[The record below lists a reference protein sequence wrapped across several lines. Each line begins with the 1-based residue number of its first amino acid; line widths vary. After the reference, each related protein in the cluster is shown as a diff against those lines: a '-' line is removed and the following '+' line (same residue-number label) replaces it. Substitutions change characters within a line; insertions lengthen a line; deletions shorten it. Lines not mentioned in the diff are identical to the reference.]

1 MSSAPMS
8 SKQARLRSWLAPTIA
23 AVLLCGAFWVLHNE
37 LQAIRYRD
45 LQAALARLGPEHL
58 LLALLC
64 CAANYLVLSCY
75 DQLAFVYI
83 GKRIARARIALTAFL
98 GYAISNSVGFALL
111 SGTAVRH
118 RFYSRWGVGGAD
130 LSRIVALN
138 GITYWLGLLALGGW
152 TLIEHQH
159 AWLQGALAQRGAQWL
174 GLACLAL
181 VGAYPLLPLV
191 RKSPLRVRGF
201 DMRIPPLPLTLAQL
215 LVSTTDW
222 MLAASVLYALL
233 PADGPPYPVV
243 LGAFLAAQ
251 MVALLSHV
259 PGGLGVFD
267 GIVAL
272 LLAPWL
278 RADQIVAALLLYRIV
293 YYLIPLSLA
302 LLLLVGD
309 ETRHRGARLRQ
320 LGQSLGQHSVR
331 LAPRILSLFTFM
343 AGLLLLV
350 SGATPSAHG
359 RLHWLSS
366 LFPPG
371 LFEASHFV
379 GSIVGVA
386 LLLLAQA
393 IARRIRLAWYLAAG
407 ALAAGIAAS
416 LLKAGDWEEA
426 TLLALLLLVFVPSRR
441 LFERRAALFDT
452 RFSPGWIVA
461 IIAAFGASL
470 WIGVFAYRHVDYSNE
485 LWWQVALHDDA
496 PRFLRASLGAA
507 MVLFV
512 FGISRLLR
520 PLAYFTEPPSGAALA
535 DAERIV
541 RTQGETLPYLAWL
554 RDKELLFNPERTA
567 FIMYGVRGRTWV
579 ALGDPVGPPAAA
591 ALLIRDFVERA
602 DDYGATP
609 VFYQV
614 HPEQLHCY
622 ADLGLAFAKF
632 GEEARIR
639 LEGLSLAGGRFKEL
653 RAAMQRLKREHVD
666 FRIVAPESVPAIL
679 PQLRSVSDDWL
690 AGKAGGEKGFSL
702 GFFADDYLT
711 RQPVA
716 VLEREGRIVAFA
728 NLLCGPTGEELSI
741 DLMRFM
747 HAAPRGLMDGL
758 LTHVFLW
765 GQEHGYRWFN
775 LGMAPLSGVPDS
787 AGSPL
792 WNRLAGFVYR
802 HGESIYKFQG
812 LRAYKEKFHP
822 VWEPRYI
829 AYAGGKLL
837 PVLLADIAALSARGY
852 ARIFL

>member
-1 MSSAPMS
+1 
-8 SKQARLRSWLAPTIA
+8 
-23 AVLLCGAFWVLHNE
+23 
-37 LQAIRYRD
+37 
-45 LQAALARLGPEHL
+45 
-58 LLALLC
+58 
-64 CAANYLVLSCY
+64 
-75 DQLAFVYI
+75 
-83 GKRIARARIALTAFL
+83 
-98 GYAISNSVGFALL
+98 
-111 SGTAVRH
+111 VRH
-118 RFYSRWGVGGAD
+118 RFYSRWGVAGAD
-130 LSRIVALN
+130 LSRIVAVN

-152 TLIEHQH
+152 SLVNHPH
-159 AWLQGALAQRGAQWL
+159 AWLQGGLARGGAQWL

-181 VGAYPLLPLV
+181 VGAYLLLPLV
-191 RKSPLRVRGF
+191 RTTPLRVRGF

-215 LVSTTDW
+215 LVSVTDW
-222 MLAASVLYALL
+222 MLAAGILYVLL
-233 PADGPPYPVV
+233 PDAPPYPVV

-251 MVALLSHV
+251 LVALASHV

-272 LLAPWL
+272 
-278 RADQIVAALLLYRIV
+278 
-293 YYLIPLSLA
+293 
-302 LLLLVGD
+302 
-309 ETRHRGARLRQ
+309 
-320 LGQSLGQHSVR
+320 
-331 LAPRILSLFTFM
+331 
-343 AGLLLLV
+343 
-350 SGATPSAHG
+350 
-359 RLHWLSS
+359 
-366 LFPPG
+366 
-371 LFEASHFV
+371 
-379 GSIVGVA
+379 
-386 LLLLAQA
+386 
-393 IARRIRLAWYLAAG
+393 
-407 ALAAGIAAS
+407 

-426 TLLALLLLVFVPSRR
+426 TLLALLLLVLVPGRR

-461 IIAAFGASL
+461 IAAAFGASL

-485 LWWQVALHDDA
+485 LWWQVALHADA

-507 MVLFV
+507 VALFA
-512 FGISRLLR
+512 FGVSRLLR
-520 PLAYFTEPPSGAALA
+520 PPPHLAEPPSSETLA

-541 RTQGETLPYLAWL
+541 RAQGATLPYLAWL
-554 RDKELLFNPERTA
+554 RDKELLFNRERTA

-591 ALLIRDFVERA
+591 ASLARDCVEHA
-602 DDYGATP
+602 DDAGATP
-609 VFYQV
+609 VFYLV
-614 HPEQLHCY
+614 HPEQLHRY

-666 FRIVAPESVPAIL
+666 FQIVAPEPVPAIL

-702 GFFADDYLT
+702 GFFADDYLK

-747 HAAPRGLMDGL
+747 HGAPRGLMDGL

-775 LGMAPLSGVPDS
+775 LGMAPLSGVRAS
-787 AGSPL
+787 RVSPL
-792 WNRLAGFVYR
+792 WSRLAGFVYR
-802 HGESIYKFQG
+802 HGESFYKFQG

-829 AYAGGKLL
+829 AYAGGKFL
-837 PVLLADIAALSARGY
+837 PALLADVAALSARGY

>member
-1 MSSAPMS
+1 MS
-8 SKQARLRSWLAPTIA
+8 SKWARLRSWLAPTIA
-23 AVLLCGAFWVLHNE
+23 AVLLCAAFWVLHGE

-45 LQAALARLGPEHL
+45 LQAALARLGPDHL

-64 CAANYLVLSCY
+64 CAANYLVLTCY

-83 GKRIARARIALTAFL
+83 GRRIARARIALTAFI

-152 TLIEHQH
+152 SLVTHPH
-159 AWLQGALAQRGAQWL
+159 AWLQGQLAQRGAQWL

-181 VGAYPLLPLV
+181 VGAYLLLPLL
-191 RKSPLRVRGF
+191 RKTPLRVRGF

-215 LVSTTDW
+215 LVSATDW

-233 PADGPPYPVV
+233 PPDGPSYPVV
-243 LGAFLAAQ
+243 LGVFLAAQ

-278 RADQIVAALLLYRIV
+278 RADQIVAALLLYRMV

-309 ETRHRGARLRQ
+309 ETRYRRARLRQ
-320 LGQSLGQHSVR
+320 FGQSLGQHSVR

-350 SGATPSAHG
+350 SGATPAAHG

-366 LFPPG
+366 LFPSG

-393 IARRIRLAWYLAAG
+393 IARRILLAWYLTVC

-461 IIAAFGASL
+461 IAAAFGASL

-507 MVLFV
+507 VVLFA

-520 PLAYFTEPPSGAALA
+520 PLPHFTEPPSGAALA

-541 RTQGETLPYLAWL
+541 RAQGDTLPFLAWL

-591 ALLIRDFVERA
+591 APLIRDFVERA
-602 DDYGATP
+602 DDDGATP

-622 ADLGLAFAKF
+622 ADPGLAFAKF
-632 GEEARIR
+632 GEEARIH

-666 FRIVAPESVPAIL
+666 FRIVAPEAVAAIL

-775 LGMAPLSGVPDS
+775 LGMAPLSGVPEP
-787 AGSPL
+787 AGAPM
-792 WNRLAGFVYR
+792 WNRLAAFVYR

>member
-1 MSSAPMS
+1 MSAAPIAS
-8 SKQARLRSWLAPTIA
+8 RQAGLRSWLPPLVA
-23 AVLLCGAFWVLHNE
+23 AVLLCAAVWVLHGE
-37 LQAIRYRD
+37 LQQIRYRD
-45 LQAALARLGPEHL
+45 LQAALARLGAGHL

-83 GKRIARARIALTAFL
+83 GKRIARARIALTAVI

-152 TLIEHQH
+152 SLVNHPH
-159 AWLQGALAQRGAQWL
+159 AWLQGELAQRGAQWL

-181 VGAYPLLPLV
+181 VGSYLFLPLA
-191 RKSPLRVRGF
+191 RKTPLRVRGF

-215 LVSTTDW
+215 LVSMTDW
-222 MLAASVLYALL
+222 MLAAGILYVLL
-233 PADGPPYPVV
+233 PDAPPYPVV

-251 MVALLSHV
+251 LVALASHV

-272 LLAPWL
+272 LLAPYL
-278 RADQIVAALLLYRIV
+278 RADQIVAALLLYRLV
-293 YYLIPLSLA
+293 YYLLPLSLA
-302 LLLLVGD
+302 LVLLVGD
-309 ETRHRGARLRQ
+309 ETRRRRGRLQQ

-331 LAPRILSLFTFM
+331 LAPRILALFTFM
-343 AGLLLLV
+343 GGLLLLV
-350 SGATPSAHG
+350 SGATPAAHE

-366 LFPPG
+366 LFPVG
-371 LFEASHFV
+371 LFEASHFI
-379 GSIVGVA
+379 GSVVGVA

-393 IARRIRLAWYLAAG
+393 IARRIRLAWQLAVG

-416 LLKAGDWEEA
+416 LLKGGDWEEA
-426 TLLALLLLVFVPSRR
+426 TLLALLLLVFAPSRR
-441 LFERRAALFDT
+441 LFDRRAALFDT

-461 IIAAFGASL
+461 IAAAFGASL
-470 WIGVFAYRHVDYSNE
+470 WIGMFAYRHVDYSHE
-485 LWWQVALHDDA
+485 LWWQVALHGDA

-507 MVLFV
+507 VALFA
-512 FGISRLLR
+512 FGVARLLR
-520 PLAYFTEPPSGAALA
+520 PPPHLAEPPSSAALA

-541 RTQGETLPYLAWL
+541 RAQGATLPYLAWL
-554 RDKELLFNPERTA
+554 RDKELLFNPKRTA

-591 ALLIRDFVERA
+591 ASLTRDFVERA
-602 DDYGATP
+602 DDAGATP

-639 LEGLSLAGGRFKEL
+639 LDSLSLAGGRFKDL

-775 LGMAPLSGVPDS
+775 LGMAPLSGVRASRATPV
-787 AGSPL
+787 
-792 WNRLAGFVYR
+792 WNRLANFVYR
-802 HGESIYKFQG
+802 HGESFYKFQG

-829 AYAGGKLL
+829 AYASGKFL
-837 PVLLADIAALSARGY
+837 PALLADVAALSARGY
-852 ARIFL
+852 ARIFG

>member
-1 MSSAPMS
+1 MS
-8 SKQARLRSWLAPTIA
+8 SKRARLRSWLAPTIA
-23 AVLLCGAFWVLHNE
+23 AVLLCAAFWVLHGE

-45 LQAALARLGPEHL
+45 LQAALARLGAGHL

-83 GKRIARARIALTAFL
+83 GKRIARARIALTAFI

-118 RFYSRWGVGGAD
+118 RFYSRWGVAGAD

-152 TLIEHQH
+152 CLVNHPH
-159 AWLQGALAQRGAQWL
+159 AWLQGELAQRGAQWL

-181 VGAYPLLPLV
+181 VGVYLLLPLL
-191 RKSPLRVRGF
+191 RKTPLRVRGF

-215 LVSTTDW
+215 LVSATDW
-222 MLAASVLYALL
+222 TLAAGVLYALL
-233 PADGPPYPVV
+233 PPDGPPYPVV

-267 GIVAL
+267 GIMAL

-278 RADQIVAALLLYRIV
+278 RADQIVAALLLYRMV

-350 SGATPSAHG
+350 SGATPAAHG

-366 LFPPG
+366 LFPLG

-393 IARRIRLAWYLAAG
+393 IARRIRLAWYLTVG
-407 ALAAGIAAS
+407 ALAAGIVAS

-507 MVLFV
+507 VALFA
-512 FGISRLLR
+512 FGVARLLR
-520 PLAYFTEPPSGAALA
+520 PLPHFTEPPSGAALA

-541 RTQGETLPYLAWL
+541 RAQGETLPFLAWL

-591 ALLIRDFVERA
+591 APLIRDFVERA
-602 DDYGATP
+602 DDDGATP

-622 ADLGLAFAKF
+622 ADLGMAFAKF
-632 GEEARIR
+632 GEEARIL
-639 LEGLSLAGGRFKEL
+639 LEGMSLAGGRYKEM

-666 FRIVAPESVPAIL
+666 FRIVAPEAVPAIL

-775 LGMAPLSGVPDS
+775 LGMAPLSGVPES
-787 AGSPL
+787 AGSPM

>member
-1 MSSAPMS
+1 MSSHH
-8 SKQARLRSWLAPTIA
+8 ARLRSWLPPVLG
-23 AVLLCGAFWVLHNE
+23 AVLLCAALWVLHGE

-45 LQAALARLGPEHL
+45 LQAALARLGPDHL

-75 DQLAFVYI
+75 DQLAFFYI
-83 GKRIARARIALTAFL
+83 GKRIARARIAVTAFIA
-98 GYAISNSVGFALL
+98 YAISNSVGFALL

-152 TLIEHQH
+152 SLASHPH
-159 AWLQGALAQRGAQWL
+159 AWLDGELARRGAQWL

-181 VGAYPLLPLV
+181 AGAYLLLPLL
-191 RKSPLRVRGF
+191 RKSPLRVHGF
-201 DMRIPPLPLTLAQL
+201 DLPIPRPPLTLAQL
-215 LVSTTDW
+215 LVSVTDW
-222 MLAASVLYALL
+222 LLAASVLYALL
-233 PADGPPYPVV
+233 PPDGPAYPVV

-251 MVALLSHV
+251 LVALASHV

-267 GIVAL
+267 GIMAL

-278 RADQIVAALLLYRIV
+278 RADQIVAALLLYRLI
-293 YYLIPLSLA
+293 YYLLPLSLA

-309 ETRHRGARLRQ
+309 ETRHRRARLQQ

-350 SGATPSAHG
+350 SGATPAAHE
-359 RLHWLSS
+359 RLHWLSR
-366 LFPPG
+366 LLPLG
-371 LFEASHFV
+371 LFEASHLV
-379 GSIVGVA
+379 GSVVGVA

-393 IARRIRLAWYLAAG
+393 IARRIRLAWYLAVG

-426 TLLALLLLVFVPSRR
+426 TLLALLMLVFVPSRR

-461 IIAAFGASL
+461 IVAAFGASL
-470 WIGVFAYRHVDYSNE
+470 WIGVFAYRHVDYANE
-485 LWWQVALHDDA
+485 LWWQVALHDDT

-507 MVLFV
+507 VVLFA
-512 FGISRLLR
+512 FGVARLLR
-520 PLAYFTEPPSGAALA
+520 PLPHLTEAPSGAALA

-541 RTQGETLPYLAWL
+541 RAQGATLPYLAWL

-567 FIMYGVRGRTWV
+567 FIMYGVQGRTWV

-591 ALLIRDFVERA
+591 APLIRDFVDRA

-622 ADLGLAFAKF
+622 ADLGMTFAKV
-632 GEEARIR
+632 GEEARIL
-639 LEGLSLAGGRFKEL
+639 LEGFSLAGGRYKDL
-653 RAAMQRLKREHVD
+653 RAALQRLKREHVD

-690 AGKAGGEKGFSL
+690 TGKAGGEKGFSL
-702 GFFADDYLT
+702 GFFADDYLA

-758 LTHVFLW
+758 LIHVFLW

-775 LGMAPLSGVPDS
+775 LGMAPLSGVRAS
-787 AGSPL
+787 KTSPL
-792 WNRLAGFVYR
+792 WSRLAGFVYR
-802 HGESIYKFQG
+802 HGEPFYKFQG

-837 PVLLADIAALSARGY
+837 PALLADVAALSARGY

>member
-1 MSSAPMS
+1 MPSTLTTSRHAS
-8 SKQARLRSWLAPTIA
+8 LRSWLPPLVA
-23 AVLLCGAFWVLHNE
+23 AVLICAALWVLHGE

-45 LQAALARLGPEHL
+45 LQAALARLGSRHL

-64 CAANYLVLSCY
+64 CAANYLVLTCY
-75 DQLAFVYI
+75 DQLAFIYI
-83 GKRIARARIALTAFL
+83 GKRIARTRIALTAFI

-118 RFYSRWGVGGAD
+118 RFYSRWGVAGAD

-152 TLIEHQH
+152 SLVSHPH
-159 AWLQGALAQRGAQWL
+159 AWLQGELAQGGARWL

-181 VGAYPLLPLV
+181 VGAYLLLPLV
-191 RKSPLRVRGF
+191 RKTPLRVRGF

-215 LVSTTDW
+215 LVSVTDW
-222 MLAASVLYALL
+222 MLAASILYVLL
-233 PADGPPYPVV
+233 PDAPPYPVV

-251 MVALLSHV
+251 LVALASHV

-278 RADQIVAALLLYRIV
+278 RADQIVAALLLYRLV
-293 YYLIPLSLA
+293 YYLLPLCVA
-302 LLLLVGD
+302 LVLLVGD
-309 ETRHRGARLRQ
+309 ETRYRRARLQQ

-331 LAPRILSLFTFM
+331 LAPRILALFTFM

-350 SGATPSAHG
+350 SGATPAAHE
-359 RLHWLSS
+359 RLHWLSR
-366 LFPPG
+366 LFPVG
-371 LFEASHFV
+371 LFEASHFI
-379 GSIVGVA
+379 GSGVGVA

-393 IARRIRLAWYLAAG
+393 ISRRIRLAWQLAIG

-426 TLLALLLLVFVPSRR
+426 TLLALLLLVFVRSRR

-461 IIAAFGASL
+461 IAAAFGASL

-485 LWWQVALHDDA
+485 LWWQVTLHADA

-507 MVLFV
+507 VALFA
-512 FGISRLLR
+512 FGVSRLLR
-520 PLAYFTEPPSGAALA
+520 PLPHLAEPPSSETLA

-541 RTQGETLPYLAWL
+541 RAQGATLPYLAWL

-591 ALLIRDFVERA
+591 ASLTRDFVERA
-602 DDYGATP
+602 DDAGATP
-609 VFYQV
+609 VFYQA

-639 LEGLSLAGGRFKEL
+639 LEGLSLAGERFKEL

-702 GFFADDYLT
+702 GFFADDYLK

-747 HAAPRGLMDGL
+747 HGAPRGLMDGL

-775 LGMAPLSGVPDS
+775 LGMAPLSGVRASRATPM
-787 AGSPL
+787 

-802 HGESIYKFQG
+802 HGESFYKFQG

-829 AYAGGKLL
+829 AYAGGKFL
-837 PVLLADIAALSARGY
+837 PALLADVAALSARGY

>member
-1 MSSAPMS
+1 MS
-8 SKQARLRSWLAPTIA
+8 SKRARLRSWLAPTVA
-23 AVLLCGAFWVLHNE
+23 AVLLCAALWVLHNE

-45 LQAALARLGPEHL
+45 LQAALARLGPDRL

-64 CAANYLVLSCY
+64 CATNYLVLSCY

-83 GKRIARARIALTAFL
+83 GRRIARARIALTAFI

-152 TLIEHQH
+152 SLVNHPH
-159 AWLQGALAQRGAQWL
+159 AWLQGELAQRGAQWL

-181 VGAYPLLPLV
+181 VGAYLLLPLV
-191 RKSPLRVRGF
+191 RRTPLRVRGF
-201 DMRIPPLPLTLAQL
+201 DMRIPPLPLTLGQL
-215 LVSTTDW
+215 LVSMTDW

-233 PADGPPYPVV
+233 PPGAPPYPVV
-243 LGAFLAAQ
+243 LGVFLAAQ

-309 ETRHRGARLRQ
+309 ETRHRRARLRQ
-320 LGQSLGQHSVR
+320 FGQSLGQHSVR
-331 LAPRILSLFTFM
+331 LAPRLLSLFTFM

-350 SGATPSAHG
+350 SGATPAAHG
-359 RLHWLSS
+359 RLHSLSS
-366 LFPPG
+366 LFPIG
-371 LFEASHFV
+371 VFEASHFV

-393 IARRIRLAWYLAAG
+393 IARRIRLAWYLAVG

-461 IIAAFGASL
+461 IAAAFGASL
-470 WIGVFAYRHVDYSNE
+470 WIGVFAYRHVDYANE

-507 MVLFV
+507 VVLFA
-512 FGISRLLR
+512 FGVSRLLR
-520 PLAYFTEPPSGAALA
+520 PLPHLTEPPSGEALA

-541 RTQGETLPYLAWL
+541 HAQGETLPFLAWL

-591 ALLIRDFVERA
+591 APLIRDFVERA

-614 HPEQLHCY
+614 HAEQLHCY
-622 ADLGLAFAKF
+622 ADLGMAFAKF

-639 LEGLSLAGGRFKEL
+639 LDGLSLAGGRFKEL
-653 RAAMQRLKREHVD
+653 RAATQRLKREHVD
-666 FRIVAPESVPAIL
+666 FRIVAPEAVPAIL
-679 PQLRSVSDDWL
+679 PQLRTVSDDWL

-787 AGSPL
+787 AGSPM

>member
-8 SKQARLRSWLAPTIA
+8 SKWARLRSWLAPTIA
-23 AVLLCGAFWVLHNE
+23 AVLLCAAFWVLHGE

-45 LQAALARLGPEHL
+45 LQAALARLGPDHL

-64 CAANYLVLSCY
+64 CAANYLVLTCY

-83 GKRIARARIALTAFL
+83 GRRIARARIALTAFI

-152 TLIEHQH
+152 SLVTHPH
-159 AWLQGALAQRGAQWL
+159 AWLQGQLAQRGAQWL

-181 VGAYPLLPLV
+181 VGAYLLLPLL
-191 RKSPLRVRGF
+191 RKTPLRVRGF

-215 LVSTTDW
+215 LVSATDW

-233 PADGPPYPVV
+233 PPDGPSYPVV

-251 MVALLSHV
+251 IVALLSHV

-278 RADQIVAALLLYRIV
+278 RADQIVAALLLYRMV

-309 ETRHRGARLRQ
+309 ETRYRRARLRQ
-320 LGQSLGQHSVR
+320 FGQSLGQHSVR

-350 SGATPSAHG
+350 SGATPAAHG

-366 LFPPG
+366 LFPSG

-393 IARRIRLAWYLAAG
+393 IARRILLAWYLTVC

-461 IIAAFGASL
+461 IAAAFGASL

-507 MVLFV
+507 VVLFA

-520 PLAYFTEPPSGAALA
+520 PPPHFTEPPSGAALA

-541 RTQGETLPYLAWL
+541 RAQGDTLPFLAWL

-591 ALLIRDFVERA
+591 APLIRDFVERA
-602 DDYGATP
+602 DDDGATP

-632 GEEARIR
+632 GEEARIH

-666 FRIVAPESVPAIL
+666 FRIVAPEAVAAIL

-747 HAAPRGLMDGL
+747 HAAPRGLMDG
-758 LTHVFLW
+758 
-765 GQEHGYRWFN
+765 
-775 LGMAPLSGVPDS
+775 
-787 AGSPL
+787 
-792 WNRLAGFVYR
+792 
-802 HGESIYKFQG
+802 
-812 LRAYKEKFHP
+812 
-822 VWEPRYI
+822 
-829 AYAGGKLL
+829 
-837 PVLLADIAALSARGY
+837 
-852 ARIFL
+852 

>member
-1 MSSAPMS
+1 M
-8 SKQARLRSWLAPTIA
+8 
-23 AVLLCGAFWVLHNE
+23 
-37 LQAIRYRD
+37 
-45 LQAALARLGPEHL
+45 
-58 LLALLC
+58 
-64 CAANYLVLSCY
+64 
-75 DQLAFVYI
+75 
-83 GKRIARARIALTAFL
+83 
-98 GYAISNSVGFALL
+98 
-111 SGTAVRH
+111 
-118 RFYSRWGVGGAD
+118 GGAD

-152 TLIEHQH
+152 TLVSHAH
-159 AWLQGALAQRGAQWL
+159 AWLDGELARRGAQWL
-174 GLACLAL
+174 GFACLAL
-181 VGAYPLLPLV
+181 AGAYLLLPLL
-191 RKSPLRVRGF
+191 RRTPLRVRGF
-201 DMRIPPLPLTLAQL
+201 DLPIPRPPLTLAQL
-215 LVSTTDW
+215 LVSMTDW
-222 MLAASVLYALL
+222 LLAASVLYALL
-233 PADGPPYPVV
+233 PPDGRAGGLNYAIV
-243 LGAFLAAQ
+243 LGVFLAAQ
-251 MVALLSHV
+251 LVALASHV

-278 RADQIVAALLLYRIV
+278 RADQIVAALLLYRLV
-293 YYLIPLSLA
+293 YYLLPLSLA

-309 ETRHRGARLRQ
+309 ETRHRRTRLQQ

-350 SGATPSAHG
+350 SGATPAAHE
-359 RLHWLSS
+359 RLHWLSR
-366 LFPPG
+366 LLPLG
-371 LFEASHFV
+371 LFEASHLV

-393 IARRIRLAWYLAAG
+393 IARRIRLAWYLAVG

-461 IIAAFGASL
+461 IAAAFGASL
-470 WIGVFAYRHVDYSNE
+470 WIGVFAYRHVDYAQE

-507 MVLFV
+507 VVLFS
-512 FGISRLLR
+512 FGVARLLR
-520 PLAYFTEPPSGAALA
+520 PLPHLTEPPSGAALA

-541 RTQGETLPYLAWL
+541 RAQGATLPYLAWL

-591 ALLIRDFVERA
+591 ASLTRDFVERA

-622 ADLGLAFAKF
+622 ADLGLTFAKF
-632 GEEARIR
+632 GEEARIL
-639 LEGLSLAGGRFKEL
+639 LEGFSLAGGRYKDL
-653 RAAMQRLKREHVD
+653 RAALQRLKREHVD

-679 PQLRSVSDDWL
+679 PQMRSVSDDWL

-702 GFFADDYLT
+702 GFFADDYLA

-758 LTHVFLW
+758 LIHVFLW

-775 LGMAPLSGVPDS
+775 LGMAPLSGVRASS
-787 AGSPL
+787 ASPL
-792 WNRLAGFVYR
+792 WSRLAGFVYR
-802 HGESIYKFQG
+802 HGEPFYKFQG

-829 AYAGGKLL
+829 AYAGGKFL
-837 PVLLADIAALSARGY
+837 PTLLADVAALSARGY

>member
-1 MSSAPMS
+1 MSSHH
-8 SKQARLRSWLAPTIA
+8 ARLRSWLPPVLG
-23 AVLLCGAFWVLHNE
+23 AVLLCAALWVLHGE

-45 LQAALARLGPEHL
+45 LQAALARLGPDHL

-75 DQLAFVYI
+75 DQLAFFYI
-83 GKRIARARIALTAFL
+83 GKRIARARIAVTAFIA
-98 GYAISNSVGFALL
+98 YAISNSVGFALL

-152 TLIEHQH
+152 SLASHPH
-159 AWLQGALAQRGAQWL
+159 AWLDGELARRGAQWL

-181 VGAYPLLPLV
+181 AGAYLLLPLL
-191 RKSPLRVRGF
+191 RKSPLRVHGF
-201 DMRIPPLPLTLAQL
+201 DLPIPRPPLTLAQL
-215 LVSTTDW
+215 LVSVTDW
-222 MLAASVLYALL
+222 LLAASVLYALL
-233 PADGPPYPVV
+233 PPDGPAYPVV

-251 MVALLSHV
+251 LVALASHV

-267 GIVAL
+267 GIMAL

-278 RADQIVAALLLYRIV
+278 RADQIVAALLLYRLI
-293 YYLIPLSLA
+293 YYLLPLSLA

-309 ETRHRGARLRQ
+309 ETRHRRARLQQ

-350 SGATPSAHG
+350 SGATPAAHE
-359 RLHWLSS
+359 RLHWLSR
-366 LFPPG
+366 LLPLG
-371 LFEASHFV
+371 LFEASHLV
-379 GSIVGVA
+379 GSVVGVA

-393 IARRIRLAWYLAAG
+393 IARRIRLAWYLAVG

-426 TLLALLLLVFVPSRR
+426 TLLALLMLVFVPSRR

-461 IIAAFGASL
+461 IVAAFGASL
-470 WIGVFAYRHVDYSNE
+470 WIGVFAYRHVDYANE

-507 MVLFV
+507 VVLFA
-512 FGISRLLR
+512 FGVARLLR
-520 PLAYFTEPPSGAALA
+520 PLPHLTEAPSGAALA

-541 RTQGETLPYLAWL
+541 RAQGATLPYLAWL

-567 FIMYGVRGRTWV
+567 FIMYGVQGRTWV

-591 ALLIRDFVERA
+591 APLIRDFVDRA

-622 ADLGLAFAKF
+622 ADLGMTFAKV
-632 GEEARIR
+632 GEEARIL
-639 LEGLSLAGGRFKEL
+639 LEGFSLAGGRYKDL
-653 RAAMQRLKREHVD
+653 RAALQRLKREHVD

-690 AGKAGGEKGFSL
+690 TGKAGGEKGFSL
-702 GFFADDYLT
+702 GFFADDYLA

-758 LTHVFLW
+758 LIHVFLW

-775 LGMAPLSGVPDS
+775 LGMAPLSGVRAS
-787 AGSPL
+787 KTSPL
-792 WNRLAGFVYR
+792 WSRLAGFVYR
-802 HGESIYKFQG
+802 HGEPFYKFQG

-837 PVLLADIAALSARGY
+837 PALLADVAALSARGY

>member
-1 MSSAPMS
+1 MSTATLS
-8 SKQARLRSWLAPTIA
+8 SRQAWLRSWLPPTIA
-23 AVLLCGAFWVLHNE
+23 AVLLCAAFWVLHGE
-37 LQAIRYRD
+37 LQQIRYRD
-45 LQAALARLGPEHL
+45 LQAALARLGAEHL

-83 GKRIARARIALTAFL
+83 GRRIARARIALTAFI

-152 TLIEHQH
+152 SLVNHPH

-181 VGAYPLLPLV
+181 VGAYLLLPLV
-191 RKSPLRVRGF
+191 RRTPLRVRGF
-201 DMRIPPLPLTLAQL
+201 DMRIPPPPLTLAQL
-215 LVSTTDW
+215 LVSMTDW

-233 PADGPPYPVV
+233 PPSAPPYPVV

-259 PGGLGVFD
+259 PGGIGVFD

-272 LLAPWL
+272 LLAPYL
-278 RADQIVAALLLYRIV
+278 RADQIVAALLLYRMV

-309 ETRHRGARLRQ
+309 ETRHRRTRLRQ

-350 SGATPSAHG
+350 SGATPAAHG
-359 RLHWLSS
+359 RLHSLSS
-366 LFPPG
+366 LFPIG

-393 IARRIRLAWYLAAG
+393 IARRIQLAWYLAVG

-426 TLLALLLLVFVPSRR
+426 TLLTLLLLVFVPSRR

-461 IIAAFGASL
+461 IAAAFGASL

-507 MVLFV
+507 VVLFA
-512 FGISRLLR
+512 FGVSRLLR
-520 PLAYFTEPPSGAALA
+520 PLPHLTEPPSGEALA

-541 RTQGETLPYLAWL
+541 RAQGETLPFLAWL

-591 ALLIRDFVERA
+591 APLIRDFVERA
-602 DDYGATP
+602 DDVGATP

-614 HPEQLHCY
+614 HPQQLHCY

-653 RAAMQRLKREHVD
+653 RAAMLRLKREHVD
-666 FRIVAPESVPAIL
+666 FRIVAPEAVPAIL
-679 PQLRSVSDDWL
+679 PQLRTVSDDWL

-716 VLEREGRIVAFA
+716 VLERDGRIVAFA

-775 LGMAPLSGVPDS
+775 LGMAPLSGVPES
-787 AGSPL
+787 AGSPM
-792 WNRLAGFVYR
+792 WNRLAAFVYR